1 VIVEL
6 DDITDP
12 RLVDYASLNVVETRR
27 DVERR
32 GSFFIAES
40 ELVIRELVALRDRWP
55 IRSVLVTPKRFE
67 AMADV
72 LDPAAACGVP
82 IFVAPME
89 LVREITGFHIHRG
102 AVASAERGE
111 PATTDQVARDAARV
125 VVLEGVNDHE
135 NLGSIFRSAS
145 AFGFDAVLLDPR
157 CADPLYRRCVRVSMG
172 QVLRIPFARFGGW
185 EEVRSLGLT
194 IWALTP
200 AIDARGITEL
210 TPAVNDRIGLLLGA
224 EGSGLTATAMSAAD
238 TNVRIPMADAVDSLN
253 VAVAGAIAM
262 QRLFRPVAT
271 P

>member
-1 VIVEL
+1 MIVEL
-6 DDITDP
+6 DDINDP
-12 RLVDYASLNVVETRR
+12 RLVDYASLNIVETRR
-27 DVERR
+27 EVERR

-72 LDPAAACGVP
+72 LEPAASSGVP
-82 IFVAPME
+82 VFLAPME

-102 AVASAERGE
+102 AVASAERGT
-111 PATTDQVARDAARV
+111 PATADQVASGAARV

-157 CADPLYRRCVRVSMG
+157 CSDPLYRRCVRVSIG
-172 QVLRIPFARFGGW
+172 HVLRIPFARFDGW
-185 EEVRSLGLT
+185 EELRALGFTL
-194 IWALTP
+194 WALTP
-200 AIDARGITEL
+200 ANDARAITDVS
-210 TPAVNDRIGLLLGA
+210 PSADDRVGLLLGA
-224 EGSGLTATAMSAAD
+224 EGDGLTAEAMGVAD
-238 TNVRIPMADAVDSLN
+238 LKVRIPMAAGVDSLN

-262 QRLFRPVAT
+262 QRLFRPAAT